1 MVTYIST
8 SKPCLDI
15 GLGNVMSRSEME
27 ENGWI
32 FHVSHSHMLL
42 HGDICGNN
50 GWFGFYS
57 GSHVGSI
64 YVTFKGF
71 GTARLIYG
79 NCWSDNEVS
88 VYLNYKK
95 ISSAYGNMT
104 KEVIAFNFIAGD
116 TLGIV
121 EDGAIIKLHSLT
133 ILCDGKY
140 VVS

>member
-1 MVTYIST
+1 MTDIST
-8 SKPCLDI
+8 SRPCSDN
-15 GLGNVMSRSEME
+15 GLSNVTSRSALE
-27 ENGWI
+27 ENAWV
-32 FHVSHSHMLL
+32 FHVSHSDMLL

-57 GSHVGSI
+57 GSRVGSI
-64 YVTFKGF
+64 CVTFKGF

-88 VYLNYKK
+88 VYLNYNK

-104 KEVIAFNFIAGD
+104 KEEIAFNFISGD

-133 ILCDGKY
+133 ILCDGKC